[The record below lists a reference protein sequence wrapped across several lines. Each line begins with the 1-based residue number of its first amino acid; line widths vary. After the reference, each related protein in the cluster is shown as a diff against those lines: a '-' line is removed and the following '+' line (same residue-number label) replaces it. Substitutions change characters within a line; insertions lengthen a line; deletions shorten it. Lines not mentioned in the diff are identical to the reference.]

1 MRARLIKDFTI
12 DRAHGYGSADR
23 GITWVF
29 PEHYGPYQTRAVL
42 YSNEDYGCESD
53 YDWRN
58 QRYRTEDNTR
68 FAVNVIVYAMA
79 A

>member
-1 MRARLIKDFTI
+1 M
-12 DRAHGYGSADR
+12 
-23 GITWVF
+23 F